1 MGKLAGVA
9 KKIFMSSRNRPKNQY
24 KHNYM
29 GGYYNDYNYRPDR
42 YGQIQGQVC
51 RNYLEYD
58 GIVFGEFLC
67 PIEGF
72 NYDETECCGAYNEQY
87 CCTPQERAA
96 MRGDSQTSSWSD
108 GHGRGGRDQGING
121 VVLFFTIFVPIFLGL
136 LICCGVC
143 IFFCYKKRIY
153 EKVPGFST

>member
-9 KKIFMSSRNRPKNQY
+9 KKIFMSSKGRPKNQY

-42 YGQIQGQVC
+42 YGQIQGQMC

-58 GIVFGEFLC
+58 GIVFGEFMC
-67 PIEGF
+67 PIESYS
-72 NYDETECCGAYNEQY
+72 YDETKCCGDINEQY
-87 CCTPQERAA
+87 CCTPQEKAM
-96 MRGDSQTSSWSD
+96 MRGEQW
-108 GHGRGGRDQGING
+108 GGGRGRDGRDYDSSMNAIA
-121 VVLFFTIFVPIFLGL
+121 LFFAIFVPIFLVS
-136 LICCGVC
+136 LILCGVC